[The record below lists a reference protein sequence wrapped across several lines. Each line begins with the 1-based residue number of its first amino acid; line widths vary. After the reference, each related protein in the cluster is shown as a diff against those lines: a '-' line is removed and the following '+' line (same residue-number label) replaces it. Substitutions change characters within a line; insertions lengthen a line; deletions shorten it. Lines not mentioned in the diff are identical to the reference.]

1 MAATPDTSCKGSN
14 RNEPGQLKSLGTD
27 AFIAS
32 IIRKSF
38 FGSFGFGQI
47 CDKSVRS
54 RQKKLVSEACLQHLF
69 LFSRTRSN
77 VKGVA
82 SGGNDRI

>member
-32 IIRKSF
+32 IIRMSF
-38 FGSFGFGQI
+38 FGSIGFG
-47 CDKSVRS
+47 
-54 RQKKLVSEACLQHLF
+54 
-69 LFSRTRSN
+69 
-77 VKGVA
+77 
-82 SGGNDRI
+82 